1 MKSGLPSSG
10 GNPELDNDRRASD
23 KALSRTMR
31 GWMRLKTPGGRR
43 RKKDVM
49 KVEGARLRELVI
61 AVANELQRKAAQ

>member
-1 MKSGLPSSG
+1 MNSHLPSPG
-10 GNPELDNDRRASD
+10 GNPVLHNRRRASD

-31 GWMRLKTPGGRR
+31 GWMRLQTPGGRR
-43 RKKDVM
+43 RKKYVM